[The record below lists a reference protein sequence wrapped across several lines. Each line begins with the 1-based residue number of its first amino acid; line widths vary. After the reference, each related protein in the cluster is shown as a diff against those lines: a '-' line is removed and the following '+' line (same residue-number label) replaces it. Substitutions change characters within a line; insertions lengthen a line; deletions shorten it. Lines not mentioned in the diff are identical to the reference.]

1 MTEDKNNA
9 TGASGLSVGQFAAS
23 SDVCRVGVR
32 VPAFWPEKPAIWFAQ
47 IESQF
52 AISNITADS
61 TKFYYVVAQLDAQH
75 AAEVEDIIITPPAVD
90 KYVRLKNELIK
101 RLSASREKK
110 VHQLLNDEELGDRRP
125 SQFLRHLR
133 HLAGP
138 EVPDDFLKSIWTS
151 RLPKNIQTIIA
162 VNPTASLDV
171 LADLAD
177 RIHDVLP
184 SAQVAS
190 TSCAATESPL
200 NTLIKQVSELTRE
213 MKTLKT
219 QLNQRQ
225 PRSKSRSSSH
235 TRNQSAS
242 KRSAS
247 NYRKYPKCWY
257 HAKFGENAKKCVK
270 PCDYKAGN

>member
-1 MTEDKNNA
+1 MPGNKDNS
-9 TGASGLSVGQFAAS
+9 TGASTSSAGDFAAS

-52 AISNITADS
+52 AISNITVDA

-75 AAEVEDIIITPPAVD
+75 AAEVEDIILSPPATD
-90 KYVRLKNELIK
+90 KYVKLKNELIK

-162 VNPTASLDV
+162 VNPTATLDV

-184 SAQVAS
+184 TAQVAS
-190 TSCAATESPL
+190 TSCPTADSPL

-213 MKTLKT
+213 MKTLKS

-225 PRSKSRSSSH
+225 SRSKTRSSSH
-235 TRNQSAS
+235 SRNKSAS
-242 KRSAS
+242 NRSAS